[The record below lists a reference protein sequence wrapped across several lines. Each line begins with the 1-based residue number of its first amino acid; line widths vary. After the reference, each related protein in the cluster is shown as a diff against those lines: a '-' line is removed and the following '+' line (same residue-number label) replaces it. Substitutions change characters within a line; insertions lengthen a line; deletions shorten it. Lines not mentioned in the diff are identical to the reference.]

1 MCGGCVRCKVM
12 IDEGR
17 RWWWRGCVKGWVRR
31 GAGAWVCVG
40 CGGRG
45 VCVASHLEEQ
55 GWVELDNLGEQ
66 IEEDLQLRLGR
77 RGVAQQVAEHE
88 G

>member
-1 MCGGCVRCKVM
+1 MCEGG
-12 IDEGR
+12 
-17 RWWWRGCVKGWVRR
+17 
-31 GAGAWVCVG
+31 
-40 CGGRG
+40 GGSG